1 MFEEQTLIGLLRTGG
16 FAVGVL
22 AVFSVISLAV
32 ILGRAWAFYRF
43 SSGLSR
49 TSNELRIIVKNGG
62 INSAADWCNERC
74 EGSWSW
80 TEQSWTE
87 TLARVFL
94 AGYLKRDKGRDEVVN
109 AMELSGRHQ
118 IAGLERGLGI
128 LGTIGSTAP
137 FVGLFGTV
145 LGIIRAFSDLAA
157 DTSGGPSVVAAGV
170 SEALVATAAGLF
182 VAIPSV
188 IAYNF
193 FTRSTRRQF
202 LELETLAA
210 EFTDAL
216 AKEE

>member
-1 MFEEQTLIGLLRTGG
+1 MFEEQTLIELLRTGG
-16 FAVGVL
+16 LAVGVL

-32 ILGRAWAFYRF
+32 ILGRAWAFHRF
-43 SSGLSR
+43 SSGLSK

-74 EGSWSW
+74 ERSW
-80 TEQSWTE
+80 SWTE

-145 LGIIRAFSDLAA
+145 VGIIRAFSDLAA
-157 DTSGGPSVVAAGV
+157 DMSGGPSVVAAGV

-193 FTRSTRRQF
+193 FTRSARRQF

-210 EFTDAL
+210 EFTDTL
-216 AKEE
+216 VKEE